1 MNTRT
6 LTSANA
12 KLLLAV
18 DTIFPIPVQIAGFST
33 DDMTDM
39 DAITPKETMMGI
51 DGRLSAGFVPVPVT
65 QNITLQA
72 DSSSIDFFEN
82 WYTYEQQ
89 VRETYFASGSLIIPG
104 TQKGYAMVRGVLTG
118 YVPIP
123 ALRKTAQ
130 PRRFSI
136 VWQSVTPAPSF

>member
-12 KLLLAV
+12 KLLIGV
-18 DTIFPIPVQIAGFST
+18 QTVFPTMQQIAGFST
-33 DDMTDM
+33 DDMTDV
-39 DAITPKETMMGI
+39 DSISPKEVAMGI
-51 DGRLSAGFVPVPVT
+51 DGRLSAGFVPMPVT

-72 DSSSIDFFEN
+72 DSGSIEFFEQ
-82 WYTYEQQ
+82 WFQYEQQ
-89 VRETYFASGSLIIPG
+89 TRETYYATGQLHIPG
-104 TQKGYAMVRGVLTG
+104 QQKAYAMTRGVLTG
-118 YVPIP
+118 YVPFS

-136 VWQSVTPAPSF
+136 VWQSVTAAPSL

>member
-12 KLLLAV
+12 KLLIAV
-18 DTIFPIPVQIAGFST
+18 DTIFPIPIQIAGFST

-39 DAITPKETMMGI
+39 DAITPKETVMGI

-65 QNITLQA
+65 QNIVLQA

-82 WYTYEQQ
+82 WFTYEQQ
-89 VRETYFASGSLIIPG
+89 ARETYFASGSLLIPG
-104 TQKGYAMVRGVLTG
+104 VQKGYAMTRGVLTG
-118 YVPIP
+118 YAPIP

-136 VWQSVTPAPSF
+136 VWQTVTPAPSF